1 MRKVLQL
8 WVEPVDSVNVVEA
21 LVWKSYKFARLT
33 KMQKLYFVALKSLPT
48 KCDKNVTFFDGPKFI
63 FARDGL
69 SHTN

>member
-1 MRKVLQL
+1 MSAQDAAMAGL
-8 WVEPVDSVNVVEA
+8 VESF
-21 LVWKSYKFARLT
+21 VWKSDKIARVT